1 MVKIKHKDFVDAVPI
16 MLLKICI
23 VCERKRNKS
32 AILTL
37 NKKNDKLNSKNY
49 WSFGWFSGY

>member
-1 MVKIKHKDFVDAVPI
+1 MVKIKHKDFVDAVPM

-37 NKKNDKLNSKNY
+37 NKKNDKQNSKNY
-49 WSFGWFSGY
+49 WSFG